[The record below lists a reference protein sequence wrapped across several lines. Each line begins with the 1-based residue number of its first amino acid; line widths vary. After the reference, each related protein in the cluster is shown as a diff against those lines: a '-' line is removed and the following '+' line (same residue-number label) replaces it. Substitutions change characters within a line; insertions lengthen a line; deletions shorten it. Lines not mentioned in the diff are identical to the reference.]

1 MLLTFPGLS
10 LTVTRDRRAKAVRYE
25 KIWKICEHLQLNSL
39 TIRVTTFMRNIS
51 FHSQQLFNTL
61 KNLDLTKYKK
71 KQPNT
76 YLIAPHCLPEQMDL
90 VSADWGVIW
99 WNVSLLVTGGFYI
112 HFHVLNGFP
121 REDPIRQSVFCNLC
135 NEAHIH
141 EVVILVCRNRL

>member
-25 KIWKICEHLQLNSL
+25 KISKICEHLQLNSL
-39 TIRVTTFMRNIS
+39 TIRVTTFMRNF
-51 FHSQQLFNTL
+51 FHFIHNSCSIPWKTWTSPNT
-61 KNLDLTKYKK
+61 KK
-71 KQPNT
+71 IPNT
-76 YLIAPHCLPEQMDL
+76 YLTAPHCLPEQTDL

-135 NEAHIH
+135 NEAHSH